1 MSTVTY
7 VQAIPTPG
15 ASNTNAVEPITL
27 IINEVDADTAGSDTL
42 EFVELYDGGTGNTA
56 LDGFVLVFYNGSNNQ
71 SYASYDLDGFITN
84 EEGYFVI
91 GNEAVDNV
99 SLVISNNGLQNGADA
114 VALYSGDATSFDR
127 GTAITTNNLIDA
139 IVYDTNDSDDAE
151 LLVLLNAG
159 EAQIN
164 EDELGN
170 KDGHSLQRTPNGA
183 GGARNT
189 VTYLQ
194 AIPSPGTEN
203 GEVVEAPSAI
213 SILEA
218 RNTAEGEVV
227 TVTGV
232 LTVADEFAGSAYIQ
246 DETGA
251 IAIFDQLVHGD
262 GVFVVGDSI
271 TVTGTRSSFSDQVQI
286 STVTNV
292 ASNGTPN
299 TPITPITITLS
310 ELENHPA

>member
-1 MSTVTY
+1 M
-7 VQAIPTPG
+7 
-15 ASNTNAVEPITL
+15 
-27 IINEVDADTAGSDTL
+27 
-42 EFVELYDGGTGNTA
+42 
-56 LDGFVLVFYNGSNNQ
+56 
-71 SYASYDLDGFITN
+71 
-84 EEGYFVI
+84 
-91 GNEAVDNV
+91 
-99 SLVISNNGLQNGADA
+99 
-114 VALYSGDATSFDR
+114 
-127 GTAITTNNLIDA
+127 
-139 IVYDTNDSDDAE
+139 
-151 LLVLLNAG
+151 LLNAG